1 MIDLHSHSTVSDGT
15 DAPAEVVA
23 LGAAVGLAALAL
35 TDHDTLDH
43 LPEARAAAAEQGLR
57 LVPGCEISCELDGR
71 APGSMHLLVY
81 FVDEQ
86 PGPLRDRLGVLQAGR
101 GERNDQIVDA
111 LRGHGI
117 DVTLDEVLAKAGP
130 GSVGRPHIARV
141 LMEKGYVDSIQ
152 EAFDRWL
159 AKGKPAYFER
169 VRLRPEE
176 SIELAHASGGVTVV
190 AHPGSLDLEPGPLD
204 ELVGVLAA
212 AGLDGLECE
221 YGRYTPEERRGY
233 AQLATRHGL
242 AVTGGSDYHGENKP
256 DLRVG
261 VGRGDLAVPDELL
274 DELETRR
281 P

>member
-1 MIDLHSHSTVSDGT
+1 MIDLHTHSTISDGT
-15 DAPAEVVA
+15 DSPAEIVA
-23 LGAAVGLAALAL
+23 LGAGAGLAALAL

-43 LPEARAAAAEQGLR
+43 LPEARAAADARGLR

-81 FVDEQ
+81 FVDEA
-86 PGPLRDRLGVLQAGR
+86 PGPLRDRMGGLQAGR
-101 GERNDQIVDA
+101 VERNDQI
-111 LRGHGI
+111 LESLQSHGI
-117 DVTLDEVLAKAGP
+117 GVTHDEVLAKAGP

-141 LMEKGYVDSIQ
+141 LMEKGYVGSIQ

-190 AHPGSLDLEPGPLD
+190 AHPGSLDLDPGPLA
-204 ELVGVLAA
+204 ELVAALAA

-221 YGRYTPEERRGY
+221 YGRYTSEERTAY
-233 AQLATRHGL
+233 AELAARHGL
-242 AVTGGSDYHGENKP
+242 AATGGSDYHGENKP

-274 DELETRR
+274 EELETHR

>member
-1 MIDLHSHSTVSDGT
+1 MIDLHTHSTISDGT
-15 DAPAEVVA
+15 DSPAEVVA
-23 LGAAVGLAALAL
+23 LGAGAGLAALAL

-43 LPEARAAAAEQGLR
+43 LPEARAAADARGLR

-81 FVDEQ
+81 FVDEA
-86 PGPLRDRLGVLQAGR
+86 PGPLRDRMGGLQAGR
-101 GERNDQIVDA
+101 VERNDQILES
-111 LRGHGI
+111 LRSHGI
-117 DVTLDEVLAKAGP
+117 GITHDEVLAKAGP

-141 LMEKGYVDSIQ
+141 LMEKGYVGSIQ

-190 AHPGSLDLEPGPLD
+190 AHPGSLDLDPGPLA
-204 ELVGVLAA
+204 ELVAALAA

-221 YGRYTPEERRGY
+221 YGRYTPEERTAY
-233 AQLATRHGL
+233 AELAARHGL

-274 DELETRR
+274 EELETHR

>member
-1 MIDLHSHSTVSDGT
+1 VIDLHSHSTVSDGT
-15 DAPAEVVA
+15 DSPAEVVA
-23 LGAAVGLAALAL
+23 LGAAAGLAALAL

-43 LPEARAAAAEQGLR
+43 LPQARAAADARGLR

-81 FVDEQ
+81 FVDEA
-86 PGPLRDRLGVLQAGR
+86 PGPLRDRMGGLQAGR
-101 GERNDQIVDA
+101 AERNDQILES
-111 LRGHGI
+111 LRTHGI
-117 DVTLDEVLAKAGP
+117 DITHDEVLAQAGP

-141 LMEKGYVDSIQ
+141 LMEKGYVGSIQ

-190 AHPGSLDLEPGPLD
+190 AHPGSLDLEPGLLD

-221 YGRYTPEERRGY
+221 YGRYTPEERAAY
-233 AQLATRHGL
+233 AELAARHGL
-242 AVTGGSDYHGENKP
+242 AATGGSDYHGENKP
-256 DLRVG
+256 DLQIG

-274 DELETRR
+274 EELEAHR